1 MALYNRF
8 INKLAGVLAGLW
20 YRLDS
25 RHRRITLRNL
35 EFAYGPELTPEVR
48 ERLARE
54 VFRQFL
60 LFGLGDLGNAAGPPA
75 LISAVR
81 RLFGGQST

>member
-1 MALYNRF
+1 MGARGKGVARGGRLLDR
-8 INKLAGVLAGLW
+8 LAGFLARLW

-25 RHRRITLRNL
+25 RHRKITLRNL
-35 EFAYGPELTPEVR
+35 EFAYGQDLTAAAR

-60 LFGLGDLGNAAGPPA
+60 LFGWETLVLLLAPS
-75 LISAVR
+75 LISA
-81 RLFGGQST
+81 GK